1 MNLYGKI
8 SKSIY
13 IRDGIIYR
21 GSDAVS
27 AKEESEA
34 KKQVDELK
42 DSLENISNSDS
53 FDSNVQNSSLL
64 CSANGGN
71 GGDGGG
77 DGGDGGDSEDDEDK
91 KFGWVINLNFTQVD
105 FFFLTFIL
113 TLLHNHFIVKKE
125 YQETR

>member
-1 MNLYGKI
+1 MNLYRKI

-21 GSDAVS
+21 GGDAVS

-42 DSLENISNSDS
+42 VSLENIANSDS

-71 GGDGGG
+71 GGDGG
-77 DGGDGGDSEDDEDK
+77 DGGDDGNDGKKNK
-91 KFGWVINLNFTQVD
+91 KFGWVIYLNLLNLI
-105 FFFLTFIL
+105 FFFLTL
-113 TLLHNHFIVKKE
+113 S
-125 YQETR
+125 